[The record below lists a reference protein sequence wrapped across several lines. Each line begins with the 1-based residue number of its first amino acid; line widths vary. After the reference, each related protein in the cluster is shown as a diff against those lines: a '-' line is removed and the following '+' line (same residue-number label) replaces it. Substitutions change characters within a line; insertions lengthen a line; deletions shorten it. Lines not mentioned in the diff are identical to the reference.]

1 MVIYIKY
8 LWITKLG
15 TQLLHVKTLYRMRYV
30 FIFIFVLQNSL
41 LGTVVHAQQ
50 LDSSLFPRP
59 AELEPAIEFWI
70 RVYTEVDTSSGFLHD
85 SENLA
90 IIYAELDFDNLEI
103 DVQRQKVKNALLML
117 ASGKRTDLTANQE
130 NILNLWPDGVSDQT
144 LKKAAN
150 NVRWQLGQSNSFL
163 DGLQRSGAYR
173 SHIDEILQNR
183 GLPPE
188 LALLPHVESSF
199 NPEAY
204 SHANAAGM
212 WQFTRLTGQRF
223 MRIDHFIDERMD
235 PYIAA
240 DAAMSLLEYNYR
252 ILGTW
257 PLALTAY
264 NHGVGG
270 MSRAVREN
278 NTTAIDEIVTNYKG
292 RAFGFAGRNFYAQ
305 FLAVNEIE
313 RDVDLYFQ
321 DIRLAIPPNFTEVR
335 LDSFIGARDFAT
347 SVGTTIN
354 QLRVDN
360 PSLRNAVWQG
370 VKRIPRGFRLKL
382 RAEEFPNGSE
392 LLTKIDNDYKYSDQ
406 LPDNYYEVER
416 GDNLNIIADKL
427 NTTISEIANLNQLR
441 SQDSIQIGQRLM
453 LPLERSPNL
462 NASSNSIASIA
473 VISPSALNN
482 DTPPS
487 NPIGIPPSPINQ
499 PPGKA
504 LSEDILSNSIIVTRE
519 IINNEPILSKG
530 NSVENSFTSLEPIPE
545 NSLVTTIY
553 DQLQSVKE
561 QSASRSTLN
570 RIPKNLGD
578 EITAA
583 TNNID
588 VESMLETDPA
598 NYFVDIN
605 GNIEAQASE
614 TIGRL
619 ANWLDIRAWDIR
631 RLNNMN
637 YRDQIFIGKKILLDF
652 NRISIAD
659 FEIIRRN
666 FHSNLQ
672 RDFFDTHQIKGS
684 EEHEIGLND
693 NINRLAKNTYSAPL
707 WLVRQYNPDF
717 DFNRIQVGQK
727 ITFPLLEITE

>member
-8 LWITKLG
+8 LSITKLG

-173 SHIDEILQNR
+173 SHIDKILQNR

-545 NSLVTTIY
+545 NSLVTTTY

>member
-8 LWITKLG
+8 LSITKLG

-382 RAEEFPNGSE
+382 RAEQFPNGGD
-392 LLTKIDNDYKYSDQ
+392 LLTKIDTDYKYSDQ
-406 LPDNYYEVER
+406 LSDNYYEVER
-416 GDNLNIIADKL
+416 GDNLNIIANKF
-427 NTTISEIANLNQLR
+427 NTTVSEIANLNELQTR
-441 SQDSIQIGQRLM
+441 NSIQIGQRLM
-453 LPLERSPNL
+453 LPLEESPNL
-462 NASSNSIASIA
+462 NTSTESIATITTTSTPALSNGTLPSNS
-473 VISPSALNN
+473 VR
-482 DTPPS
+482 TPS
-487 NPIGIPPSPINQ
+487 NQSPE
-499 PPGKA
+499 KTS
-504 LSEDILSNSIIVTRE
+504 SEDIISNSIIV
-519 IINNEPILSKG
+519 NQVVVSNETTLPET
-530 NSVENSFTSLEPIPE
+530 NPVENLFTSGD
-545 NSLVTTIY
+545 TIRESSSIASANAQPLPVEE
-553 DQLQSVKE
+553 QL
-561 QSASRSTLN
+561 ASRLSLDST
-570 RIPKNLGD
+570 PVSLGV
-578 EITAA
+578 EVTAA
-583 TNNID
+583 PNNIETEGILD
-588 VESMLETDPA
+588 TDPA
-598 NYFVDIN
+598 NYYVDIN

-659 FEIIRRN
+659 FEISRRDY
-666 FHSNLQ
+666 HANLQ

-684 EEHEIGLND
+684 EEYEIKLND
-693 NINRLAKNTYSAPL
+693 NIDRLAQNTYSAPL
-707 WLVRQYNPDF
+707 WLVRQYNPDLN
-717 DFNRIQVGQK
+717 FNRIRVGQK
-727 ITFPLLEITE
+727 ISFPLLEITEK

>member
-1 MVIYIKY
+1 
-8 LWITKLG
+8 
-15 TQLLHVKTLYRMRYV
+15 
-30 FIFIFVLQNSL
+30 
-41 LGTVVHAQQ
+41 
-50 LDSSLFPRP
+50 
-59 AELEPAIEFWI
+59 
-70 RVYTEVDTSSGFLHD
+70 
-85 SENLA
+85 
-90 IIYAELDFDNLEI
+90 
-103 DVQRQKVKNALLML
+103 
-117 ASGKRTDLTANQE
+117 
-130 NILNLWPDGVSDQT
+130 
-144 LKKAAN
+144 
-150 NVRWQLGQSNSFL
+150 
-163 DGLQRSGAYR
+163 
-173 SHIDEILQNR
+173 
-183 GLPPE
+183 
-188 LALLPHVESSF
+188 
-199 NPEAY
+199 
-204 SHANAAGM
+204 
-212 WQFTRLTGQRF
+212 
-223 MRIDHFIDERMD
+223 
-235 PYIAA
+235 
-240 DAAMSLLEYNYR
+240 
-252 ILGTW
+252 
-257 PLALTAY
+257 
-264 NHGVGG
+264 
-270 MSRAVREN
+270 
-278 NTTAIDEIVTNYKG
+278 
-292 RAFGFAGRNFYAQ
+292 
-305 FLAVNEIE
+305 
-313 RDVDLYFQ
+313 
-321 DIRLAIPPNFTEVR
+321 
-335 LDSFIGARDFAT
+335 
-347 SVGTTIN
+347 
-354 QLRVDN
+354 
-360 PSLRNAVWQG
+360 
-370 VKRIPRGFRLKL
+370 
-382 RAEEFPNGSE
+382 
-392 LLTKIDNDYKYSDQ
+392 LTKIDNDYKYSDQ

>member
-462 NASSNSIASIA
+462 NASSTSIASIA

-545 NSLVTTIY
+545 NSLVTTTY

-672 RDFFDTHQIKGS
+672 RDFFDTHQIRGS
-684 EEHEIGLND
+684 EEYEIGLND

>member
-8 LWITKLG
+8 LSITKLG

-278 NTTAIDEIVTNYKG
+278 NTTAIEEIVTNYKG

-313 RDVDLYFQ
+313 RDADLYFQ

-545 NSLVTTIY
+545 NSLVTTTY

-672 RDFFDTHQIKGS
+672 RDFFDTHQIRGS
-684 EEHEIGLND
+684 EEYEIGLND

>member
-8 LWITKLG
+8 LSITKLG

-313 RDVDLYFQ
+313 RDADLYFQ

-370 VKRIPRGFRLKL
+370 VKRIPRGFRLRL

>member
-8 LWITKLG
+8 LSITKLG

-235 PYIAA
+235 PYIAS

-278 NTTAIDEIVTNYKG
+278 NTTAIEEIVTNYKG

-545 NSLVTTIY
+545 NSLVTTTY

>member
-8 LWITKLG
+8 LSITKLG

-199 NPEAY
+199 NPKAY

-545 NSLVTTIY
+545 NSLVTTTY

>member
-8 LWITKLG
+8 LSIIKLG

-545 NSLVTTIY
+545 NSLVTTTY

>member
-8 LWITKLG
+8 LSITKLG

-173 SHIDEILQNR
+173 SHIDKILQNR

-199 NPEAY
+199 NPKAY

>member
-1 MVIYIKY
+1 
-8 LWITKLG
+8 
-15 TQLLHVKTLYRMRYV
+15 
-30 FIFIFVLQNSL
+30 
-41 LGTVVHAQQ
+41 
-50 LDSSLFPRP
+50 
-59 AELEPAIEFWI
+59 
-70 RVYTEVDTSSGFLHD
+70 
-85 SENLA
+85 
-90 IIYAELDFDNLEI
+90 
-103 DVQRQKVKNALLML
+103 
-117 ASGKRTDLTANQE
+117 
-130 NILNLWPDGVSDQT
+130 
-144 LKKAAN
+144 
-150 NVRWQLGQSNSFL
+150 
-163 DGLQRSGAYR
+163 
-173 SHIDEILQNR
+173 
-183 GLPPE
+183 
-188 LALLPHVESSF
+188 
-199 NPEAY
+199 
-204 SHANAAGM
+204 M

-240 DAAMSLLEYNYR
+240 DAAMSLLEYNHS

-382 RAEEFPNGSE
+382 RAENFPNGSE

-545 NSLVTTIY
+545 NSLVTTTY